1 MNFTSSTTNIGS
13 TPLIAEKPFIVFEE
27 GKYFLAIPKLKS
39 YSVGISNY
47 DLDIT
52 KVGFENVY
60 VAKNTDTASTINEK
74 LK

>member
-1 MNFTSSTTNIGS
+1 M
-13 TPLIAEKPFIVFEE
+13 
-27 GKYFLAIPKLKS
+27 KS